1 MINFKAIGQRIK
13 FHRKKNLYTQEQLAE
28 KLNLSTEHLSR
39 IENGTYR
46 PSITLIEKLCNV
58 FTINE
63 AELMFGIASEKEY
76 NKELYD
82 KIELLSEEK
91 KQIIIQLIELMQ

>member
-1 MINFKAIGQRIK
+1 M
-13 FHRKKNLYTQEQLAE
+13 HSENL
-28 KLNLSTEHLSR
+28 LSTEHLSR

-58 FTINE
+58 FSINE
-63 AELMFGIASEKEY
+63 AELMFGISSEKEY
-76 NKELYD
+76 NKELYN

-91 KQIIIQLIELMQ
+91 KQIILQLIELMK